1 MKNIIFATKNG
12 SIPTGTYSI
21 SQNLDLSKKK
31 TLGQS
36 IFYIL

>member
-21 SQNLDLSKKK
+21 FLAIAKSRSK
-31 TLGQS
+31 
-36 IFYIL
+36 